1 MILLNYLRTFLLFG
15 AAWLTTMSNLIGA
28 DNQMPPGVKWVNPQ
42 LPAGPGLEHH
52 VLPSTSL
59 GWDVGYV
66 VWKPANYDPAR
77 KYSVIY
83 FLHGANGTE
92 SSDAAGFSGWVAKGI
107 EKGMLPPVLVVF
119 PNGGMSGYRGAVEKM
134 IVEELIPL
142 IDRTYPTLAQ
152 RQSRAVVGFSMGG
165 AGGVR
170 LAVLHPELFTA
181 AASMGGRAGGEVDA
195 AAEKNASMLAQNKI
209 AFLLIN
215 GEKDHPKAFEVLV
228 KTFTGAGVEHSVVI
242 HPNLE
247 HHLGGYYEQS
257 FEQLMRF
264 LGAHLKKFES

>member
-1 MILLNYLRTFLLFG
+1 MILLKHLRTLLLLG
-15 AAWLTTMSNLIGA
+15 AAWLATMSNLIGA
-28 DNQMPPGVKWVNPQ
+28 DDQMPPGVKWVNPQ

-52 VLPSTSL
+52 VLHSAAL

-66 VWKPANYDPAR
+66 VWKPANYDPTR
-77 KYSVIY
+77 KYPVIY
-83 FLHGANGTE
+83 FLHGASGTE
-92 SSDAAGFSGWVAKGI
+92 SADAAGFSGWVAKGI

-142 IDRTYPTLAQ
+142 IDRTCPTLA
-152 RQSRAVVGFSMGG
+152 RPESRAVVGFSMGG
-165 AGGVR
+165 AGAVR

-195 AAEKNASMLAQNKI
+195 AAEKNASALRERKV

-228 KTFTGAGVEHSVVI
+228 KTFAAAGVEHSVVI
-242 HPNLE
+242 LPNLE
-247 HHLGGYYEQS
+247 HNLGLYYEQS

-264 LGAHLKKFES
+264 LREHVKS